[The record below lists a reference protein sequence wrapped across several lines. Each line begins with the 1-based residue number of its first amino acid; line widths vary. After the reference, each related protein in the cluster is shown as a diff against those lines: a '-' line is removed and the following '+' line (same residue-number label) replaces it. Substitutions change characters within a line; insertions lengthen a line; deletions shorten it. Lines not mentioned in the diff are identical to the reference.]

1 MLHDKYISHEN
12 NSIVTVVPNCYTVM
26 PAETHTIIVV
36 GLLSSIVGGLKC
48 GNRKSKRLVLHNKSS
63 TVGWIVHV
71 ISSVYDLIMVHDML
85 CNNIVWKAKVVFGGR
100 SDLSKLN
107 CCESH
112 HFPKLTG
119 EKVQYL
125 KAVLLLCLFSK
136 LDTVK

>member
-26 PAETHTIIVV
+26 PSETRTIIVV

-48 GNRKSKRLVLHNKSS
+48 GNRKSKKVVLHNKSN

-71 ISSVYDLIMVHDML
+71 ISSVYDLIMVHDSL
-85 CNNIVWKAKVVFGGR
+85 CNIIVWKVKVVFGGR

-107 CCESH
+107 CCKIH
-112 HFPKLTG
+112 YFPKLTR